1 MQNSMLCDEYI
12 VYRMVVEI
20 EEEEEEEEAVVEI
33 HRDPVPRP

>member
-1 MQNSMLCDEYI
+1 MLCDEYI